1 MKLFL
6 SLLLAI
12 FPFVLSAQTITESHT
27 HTTTPEA
34 HLFATFV
41 KSFDHGLALTFEE
54 EIRSA
59 PSHRAHT
66 TVALGYTP
74 IPYLNIYAGYTLKLY
89 GNQGWTD
96 PNKYLQHRANVLF
109 TGQVKLG
116 QWNLSL
122 REGVMLDARAGEVDK
137 RVKNQVDFTLRSR
150 LQAVYS
156 IPKTPL
162 GIVAKFEILNTLNAP
177 VAYINSLHNSTLHN
191 ATQQPHNATQYHT
204 INDLIDA
211 ALKIGFFSITVTTN
225 AQQDFSWI
233 RPQSIWVSMD
243 GVGEYHDRVRGEGS
257 FARLEENIR
266 KSGFK
271 HICVNMVV
279 NSLNY
284 ESLDAAME
292 YAKNNPAIEQI
303 SINFHTPYPGTE
315 YLMLAPEKKAEL
327 IDKVLEYKK
336 KGYPIMNSRSGLKLM
351 KRNALGEIKLGK
363 ECFVTNFIYT
373 DGSRSLCLGYG
384 TEQCRVC
391 GFCMAGEMASVFHF
405 KLDTILSGFKLRM

>member
-1 MKLFL
+1 MNIFKTL
-6 SLLLAI
+6 SHY
-12 FPFVLSAQTITESHT
+12 V
-27 HTTTPEA
+27 
-34 HLFATFV
+34 
-41 KSFDHGLALTFEE
+41 
-54 EIRSA
+54 
-59 PSHRAHT
+59 
-66 TVALGYTP
+66 Y
-74 IPYLNIYAGYTLKLY
+74 
-89 GNQGWTD
+89 
-96 PNKYLQHRANVLF
+96 
-109 TGQVKLG
+109 LG
-116 QWNLSL
+116 QWFLRARFFGRRAPLQTVLFITDKCNLRCKHCSVY
-122 REGVMLDARAGEVDK
+122 GSAGYKQRTFD
-137 RVKNQVDFTLRSR
+137 D
-150 LQAVYS
+150 
-156 IPKTPL
+156 
-162 GIVAKFEILNTLNAP
+162 IVADMRYSYELGSRFIDLEGGEPTLWKEGER
-177 VAYINSLHNSTLHN
+177 
-191 ATQQPHNATQYHT
+191 T

-211 ALKIGFFSITVTTN
+211 ALEIGFFSITVTTN

-243 GVGEYHDRVRGEGS
+243 GVGEYHDRIRGEGS

-279 NSLNY
+279 NALNY

-292 YAKNNPAIEQI
+292 YAKSNPSIEQI

-315 YLMLAPEKKAEL
+315 YLMLPPEKKAEI
-327 IDKVLEYKK
+327 IDKVLDYKK

-405 KLDTILSGFKLRM
+405 RPDTILSGFKLRM